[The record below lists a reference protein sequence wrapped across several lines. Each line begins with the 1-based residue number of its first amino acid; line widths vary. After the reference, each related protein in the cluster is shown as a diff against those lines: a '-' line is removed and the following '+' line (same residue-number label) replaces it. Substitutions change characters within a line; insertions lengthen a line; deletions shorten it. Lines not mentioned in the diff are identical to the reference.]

1 MESATC
7 NICITEIDE
16 EVKRNLCY
24 ICAGIYDA
32 CLENYTEDFT
42 AAGLNGK
49 DALRLLVLR
58 IRLSSFDKDAYGKEC
73 VAWAWEEK
81 RALEKRAAELLERL
95 PASFEPWWKNAW
107 SPEKECEVSAARQA
121 ENWAFSST
129 HVSSVQRL
137 AAMFSA
143 EKHKVKL
150 LEAKAED
157 AMKQKVKE
165 LEEKHAKVVAK
176 IQQARTE
183 DMKAMEERHWKQ
195 QRQENA
201 KYAECL
207 APLIGVRDKM
217 QAECEKKVE
226 DARRRGYAMGYAS
239 ADQKWNPVY
248 MAVCEEL
255 ELVRKEG
262 ENHQAGYIRL
272 IGERDELVVKEADLM
287 QELDEIAEANEK
299 FAVVVEELRMEL
311 ASAKGNLEGTEVAE
325 RAVAASATQ
334 VIEGL
339 RKELT
344 TTKADLIRA
353 QDSAEELNEELAAVQ
368 KELSG
373 WCERCMATQN
383 AAKKLEGEV
392 DAATKLFQVMR
403 ADHEAL
409 RAENKAL
416 QQKAEEDKQMVQRH
430 LKEVDKGHAE
440 MMAWEKERQQ
450 EEYKDLQKKHAG
462 LLQLVNPTIKL
473 MKSNPE
479 LFGGEALPS
488 GGASPRPPA
497 IVRLSPVKEENN
509 EKALNFL
516 RSVVTPSRAC
526 LLVES
531 PTSALPGIVEVEP
544 STEGLCIALPGPPLP
559 ASPPPSPLVVP
570 DEPKACGA
578 AGCIDCPPA
587 EPEAKPKPNYNHP
600 NWPSPI
606 TKRFA
611 KHLAKHSGLRSPWQ
625 SHDPKSIRT
634 HEDALEYIAKR
645 VNISVEN
652 LLQWTMK
659 HYQSFY
665 DPWTLVEGP
674 SKFKMGP
681 APATWWC

>member
-81 RALEKRAAELLERL
+81 RALEERAAELLEHL
-95 PASFEPWWKNAW
+95 PPSFEPWWKNAW

-129 HVSSVQRL
+129 HVPSVQRL
-137 AAMFSA
+137 AAMFAA

-201 KYAECL
+201 KYTECL

-272 IGERDELVVKEADLM
+272 FGERDELVLKEAELM
-287 QELDEIAEANEK
+287 QELDKSAEANEMLE
-299 FAVVVEELRMEL
+299 AQVEELRMEL
-311 ASAKGNLEGTEVAE
+311 ASAKGNLEGTEVAYDE
-325 RAVAASATQ
+325 AFISAKQ
-334 VIEGL
+334 VVEGL

-344 TTKADLIRA
+344 MTKADLIRA
-353 QDSAEELNEELAAVQ
+353 QDSAKN
-368 KELSG
+368 
-373 WCERCMATQN
+373 
-383 AAKKLEGEV
+383 LEGEV

-450 EEYKDLQKKHAG
+450 EEYKDLQKKHAA

-488 GGASPRPPA
+488 GTSSPKPPA

-570 DEPKACGA
+570 DEPVAVAEAAPETTRVCCVGCG
-578 AGCIDCPPA
+578 
-587 EPEAKPKPNYNHP
+587 KPKPNYNHP

-611 KHLAKHSGLRSPWQ
+611 KHLAKYSGLRSPWVSQ
-625 SHDPKSIRT
+625 DPKTIRT

-665 DPWTLVEGP
+665 VPWTLLEGP
-674 SKFKMGP
+674 NKFHMGP